1 MAPSVMAPWL
11 GRTWSLC
18 PEVHVALHSL
28 TRCSARLL
36 CAGPGGGVGAGH
48 KVTRGRCSG
57 LGLWSRRAR
66 GALRGLSA
74 GCSCWW
80 EVSLEDGVVEMH
92 LEGLPVGPGLG
103 DSPWGP
109 CQNPQGRFLPQESG
123 VLLCLPQVPPGRGI
137 KLGRHRGE
145 RKGKEAVEPLGH
157 MRGAPEGAAAGS
169 SYPSHPEGLAVNPL
183 EVGGTLLGIGRMAGR
198 RGGGRSGGLDHGRR
212 TSQCDAT
219 THFEGQTQDVAK
231 AWDSQCSA

>member
-1 MAPSVMAPWL
+1 M
-11 GRTWSLC
+11 G
-18 PEVHVALHSL
+18 
-28 TRCSARLL
+28 LL
-36 CAGPGGGVGAGH
+36 EAC
-48 KVTRGRCSG
+48 
-57 LGLWSRRAR
+57 LR
-66 GALRGLSA
+66 GAHAGGRSLWRMGWWKCIWRAFQWDLDLEILHGGPARIPRGDSCPKSQ
-74 GCSCWW
+74 GCS
-80 EVSLEDGVVEMH
+80 SA
-92 LEGLPVGPGLG
+92 
-103 DSPWGP
+103 S
-109 CQNPQGRFLPQESG
+109 
-123 VLLCLPQVPPGRGI
+123 PQVPPGRGI

>member
-123 VLLCLPQVPPGRGI
+123 VLLCLPPGAPWQRHQAGEAQRREEGQRSCGATGPHAGSPGGSGRGI
-137 KLGRHRGE
+137 ELPLAPGR
-145 RKGKEAVEPLGH
+145 
-157 MRGAPEGAAAGS
+157 
-169 SYPSHPEGLAVNPL
+169 
-183 EVGGTLLGIGRMAGR
+183 VGR
-198 RGGGRSGGLDHGRR
+198 
-212 TSQCDAT
+212 
-219 THFEGQTQDVAK
+219 
-231 AWDSQCSA
+231 